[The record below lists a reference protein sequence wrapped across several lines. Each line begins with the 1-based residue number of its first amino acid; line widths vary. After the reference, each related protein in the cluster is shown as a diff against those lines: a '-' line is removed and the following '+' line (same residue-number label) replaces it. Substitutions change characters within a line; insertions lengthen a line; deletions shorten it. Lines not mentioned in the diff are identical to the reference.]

1 MHIHPH
7 FIGGN
12 IAVEKLEDH
21 VVYVEREL
29 RDTEGDWFY
38 WAFCV
43 EDAAGMTLTFRF
55 PSSCRVGRFG
65 PAVSHDL
72 ENWHWLDRPCTG
84 DSFTYTFGPEEKR
97 VYFAHNM
104 LYPMDRFRRF
114 CDVHQ
119 LKMETICRSVRGRDL
134 PAVRFGSGDTW
145 ILLTARHHACESTGS
160 YVLEGVLETLCSSL
174 PAGYAVLAV
183 PYVDYDG
190 VLDGDQGKNR
200 NPHDHNRDYIDQPIY
215 ASVDYI
221 MQFGRTHTVA
231 YTMDLHSPWHQ
242 GAQNDHVFLYLGNPD
257 LLPRARR
264 FSAFFRE
271 ESAALPMV
279 YDGTCDHEPSP
290 DWKNI
295 MTHACQNH
303 FGRLPASRLSMT
315 LETPYF
321 GLEESKVSQDGL
333 VALGNAFGRALLR
346 CLET

>member
-1 MHIHPH
+1 MHIHTR

-12 IAVEKLEDH
+12 IAVEKTENNT
-21 VVYVEREL
+21 VYVEREL

-43 EDAAGMTLTFRF
+43 EDTAGETITFRF

-84 DSFTYTFGPEEKR
+84 DSFTYTFGPDENK

-104 LYPMDRFRRF
+104 LYPLGRFTDLCSRYG
-114 CDVHQ
+114 
-119 LKMETICRSVRGRDL
+119 LTMETLCTTLKGRNL
-134 PAVRFGSGDTW
+134 PGVRFGSGDKW
-145 ILLTARHHACESTGS
+145 ILLAARHHACESTGS
-160 YVLEGVLETLCSSL
+160 YVLEGVMETLLQKL
-174 PAGYAVLAV
+174 PAEYSVLVV

-200 NPHDHNRDYIDQPIY
+200 FPHDHNRDYIEHPLY
-215 ASVDYI
+215 ASVDYM
-221 MQFGRTHTVA
+221 MQFGRTHTIA

-242 GAQNDHVFLYLGNPD
+242 GAENDHVFLYLGNPD
-257 LLPRARR
+257 LLPLARR

-271 ESAALPMV
+271 ESAALPMP
-279 YDGTCDHEPSP
+279 YDETCDHEPAP
-290 DWKNI
+290 NWKNI
-295 MTHACQNH
+295 VSHSCQNY
-303 FGRLPASRLSMT
+303 FGRLETSRLSMT

-333 VALGNAFGRALLR
+333 VALGNALGRALLL